1 MGVSATNIGEY
12 WRCLVSE
19 TIEKKPLVTKT
30 DEGSLSLTEA
40 GREAIEPWVTDL
52 DSNVFAFTL
61 ESDTLAVAA
70 AMARLS
76 RNSNQLVTILANEF
90 IDKESRDSDLLHR
103 VVTEYGDDSVMQLY
117 PMQMVFEGI
126 SNIAT
131 KEVEW
136 GRLAAYLEQST
147 RYLRFD
153 TKDAEGHYAY
163 YTPTEFDPDTF
174 AEYESA
180 MDEIFDTYSDLYK
193 KVYAY
198 IENAPTDEVKD
209 AAWQRSIH
217 AKACDSIRSILPAS
231 TRATVGV
238 VGSAQAFHNMIMN
251 MEAHPLPE
259 MNELGRKALEAAR
272 GVAPVF
278 FERTD
283 KPDRGGLISAQK
295 VTSRE
300 ESRALANELMPDAEK
315 DVRTGAYAEIVSVN
329 GTEDDLVAK
338 ILVDSSDKS
347 YKYVREVVEGLTDEQ
362 KAQVI
367 ETYVSERFN
376 RRVKPGR
383 AFELVDYVF
392 EGQIDYGGWRDVQR
406 GRMVDGLKW
415 QDLRTEL
422 GHVRPEIIDKAGL
435 TDEYENAFKI
445 SAKLHDSLVNRGYV
459 DQAQYAT
466 LFGHIMRFSMKS
478 NARSLVHT
486 IELRTTPQG
495 HPAYR
500 KFFQDL
506 YEQIAEIHPNIAK
519 AMKFVG
525 MDEDQEL
532 ARLGAERAQEAKNLA
547 AKRFAE

>member
-1 MGVSATNIGEY
+1 MSKV
-12 WRCLVSE
+12 LD
-19 TIEKKPLVTKT
+19 EKEALVTKSP
-30 DEGSLSLTEA
+30 EGVLALTKA
-40 GREAIEPWVTDL
+40 GRVAIKPWVTDL
-52 DSNVFAFTL
+52 DSNVFAFTH
-61 ESDTLAVAA
+61 ESDSLAVAA
-70 AMARLS
+70 GMARLS
-76 RNSNQLVTILANEF
+76 RNSNQLLTILADEF
-90 IDKESRDSDLLHR
+90 INMGSKDSDLLHR

-153 TKDAEGHYAY
+153 TKDASGHYGY
-163 YTPTEFDPDTF
+163 YTPTEFDPKTY
-174 AEYESA
+174 ALYETA
-180 MDEIFDTYSDLYK
+180 LDKIFDIYSDLYK
-193 KVYAY
+193 QVYAHLVL
-198 IENAPTDEVKD
+198 ISKEPETARTTRWRQAV
-209 AAWQRSIH
+209 H
-217 AKACDSIRSILPAS
+217 AQACDSIRSILPAS

-238 VGSAQAFHNMIMN
+238 VGSAQAFHNMIMT
-251 MEAHPLPE
+251 MLAHPLPE
-259 MNELGRKALEAAR
+259 MNELGRKTLEAAR
-272 GVAPVF
+272 GAAPVF

-283 KPDRGGLISAQK
+283 NPERGGLITAQK
-295 VTSRE
+295 VTSRI
-300 ESRALANELMPDAEK
+300 ESRALAGALMPDTETNP
-315 DVRTGAYAEIVSVN
+315 RTGAYAEIVGVN
-329 GTEDDLVAK
+329 GSEDDLVAK
-338 ILVDSSDKS
+338 ILVDSSNKS
-347 YKYVREVVEGLTDEQ
+347 YTYVLKVVAGLTNKQ
-362 KAQVI
+362 KQKVI
-367 ETYVSERFN
+367 ETYVGERFN

-415 QDLRTEL
+415 QDLRNEL
-422 GHVRPEIIDKAGL
+422 GHVRPEIIDTAGL
-435 TDEYENAFKI
+435 TDQYEKAFTI
-445 SAKLHDSLVNRGYV
+445 SAQLHDALIKRGYE

-506 YEQIAEIHPNIAK
+506 YDEIAKIHPNIAK
-519 AMKFVG
+519 AMKFVSK
-525 MDEDQEL
+525 DEDMDL
-532 ARLGAERAQEAKNLA
+532 ARLGAERAMETKEKAAAEKLA
-547 AKRFAE
+547 IKK

>member
-1 MGVSATNIGEY
+1 VSTVLEDKEAY
-12 WRCLVSE
+12 
-19 TIEKKPLVTKT
+19 VTKSA
-30 DEGSLSLTEA
+30 EGVLALTEA
-40 GREAIEPWVTDL
+40 GRDAIEPWVTDL
-52 DSNVFAFTL
+52 DSNVFAFTP
-61 ESDTLAVAA
+61 ESDSLAVAA
-70 AMARLS
+70 GMARLS
-76 RNSNQLVTILANEF
+76 RNGNQLLTILADEF
-90 IDKESRDSDLLHR
+90 IGMGSKDSDLLHR
-103 VVTEYGDDSVMQLY
+103 VVTEFGDDSVMQLY

-153 TKDAEGHYAY
+153 TKDAEDHYAY
-163 YTPTEFDPDTF
+163 YTPKEFDPKTF
-174 AEYESA
+174 AEYETS
-180 MDEIFDTYSDLYK
+180 MNEIFDIYSDLYQK
-193 KVYAY
+193 IYAY
-198 IENAPTDEVKD
+198 FV
-209 AAWQRSIH
+209 SISKEPEEARTARWRQAVH
-217 AKACDSIRSILPAS
+217 AQACDSIRSILPAS

-283 KPDRGGLISAQK
+283 NPERGGLISAQK
-295 VTSRE
+295 VTSRV
-300 ESRALANELMPDAEK
+300 ESRALANELMPDVEV
-315 DVRTGAYAEIVSVN
+315 DPRTGPYAEIVSVN

-347 YKYVREVVEGLTDEQ
+347 YKFVLEVVAHLTDEEKQ
-362 KAQVI
+362 KVI
-367 ETYVSERFN
+367 ETYVGERFN
-376 RRVKPGR
+376 RRVKAGR

-415 QDLRTEL
+415 QDLRNEL
-422 GHVRPEIIDKAGL
+422 GHVRPEVIDKAGL
-435 TDEYENAFKI
+435 ADQYEEAFKI
-445 SAKLHDSLVNRGYV
+445 SAKLHDTLIDRGYV

-478 NARSLVHT
+478 NARSLMHT

-506 YEQIAEIHPNIAK
+506 YDQIAEIHPNIAR
-519 AMKFVG
+519 AMKFVSK
-525 MDEDQEL
+525 DEDLEL
-532 ARLGAERAQEAKNLA
+532 ARLGAERAMEAKELA
-547 AKRFAE
+547 AAEKLAAEK

>member
-1 MGVSATNIGEY
+1 VSITTEKNEVYVNKSPEGV
-12 WRCLVSE
+12 
-19 TIEKKPLVTKT
+19 
-30 DEGSLSLTEA
+30 LSLTEA
-40 GREAIEPWVTDL
+40 GREAIDPWVTDL
-52 DSNVFAFTL
+52 DSNVFAFMP
-61 ESDTLAVAA
+61 EADTLTVAA
-70 AMARLS
+70 GMARLS
-76 RNSNQLVTILANEF
+76 RNSNQLLTILADEF
-90 IDKESRDSDLLHR
+90 INKGTRDSDLIHR
-103 VVTEYGDDSVMQLY
+103 VVTEYGDDSVMQLF
-117 PMQMVFEGI
+117 PIQMVLEGI

-153 TKDAEGHYAY
+153 TKDAEGRYAY
-163 YTPTEFDPDTF
+163 YTPTEFDPEMLAD
-174 AEYESA
+174 YEGA
-180 MDEIFDTYSDLYK
+180 MDEIFDIYSDLYK
-193 KVYAY
+193 KVYDYLVEHSKEPEEKRTARWRQ
-198 IENAPTDEVKD
+198 AV
-209 AAWQRSIH
+209 H
-217 AKACDSIRSILPAS
+217 AQACDSVRSILPAS
-231 TRATVGV
+231 TRATVAV

-259 MNELGRKALEAAR
+259 INELGRKALEAVR

-295 VTSRE
+295 VTSRV
-300 ESRALANELMPDAEK
+300 ESAVLAAELMPGPEVDP
-315 DVRTGAYAEIVSVN
+315 RTGPYTEIVGVN

-347 YKYVREVVEGLTDEQ
+347 YKYVLEVVAGLTDEQ
-362 KAQVI
+362 KQQVI

-392 EGQIDYGGWRDVQR
+392 EGQIDYGGWRDIQR

-415 QDLRTEL
+415 QNLRTEL

-435 TDEYENAFKI
+435 TEQYEAAFKI
-445 SAKLHDSLVNRGYV
+445 SAQLHQTLTDRGYIE
-459 DQAQYAT
+459 QAQYAT

-506 YEQIAEIHPNIAK
+506 YDQIAEIHPNIAK
-519 AMKFVG
+519 AMKFVSK
-525 MDEDQEL
+525 DEDEEL
-532 ARLGAERAQEAKNLA
+532 ARLGAQRAMEAKEA
-547 AKRFAE
+547 AASH